1 MSYSSSQASV
11 FKFWFRPG
19 ATVRALLDAGQGHL
33 MALIAGAAFGLV
45 QAGRIYLYAE
55 QASGGILV
63 AGALAGLV
71 GLCLIAYLLRNFGR
85 WFGGQAT
92 FAEARTA
99 LGLGLIPWTLLFA
112 GLIPALMSIEPEVIA
127 NWFPLIFVGF
137 VYGYIILLFSIS
149 AALRLTL
156 LKTFICLVV
165 TFLVSMFPLTLLAQ
179 LMVKTLGL
187 AS

>member
-1 MSYSSSQASV
+1 MSLSSTQASIL
-11 FKFWFRPG
+11 KFWFRPG
-19 ATVRALLDAGQGHL
+19 TTVRALLEERQGHL
-33 MALIAGAAFGLV
+33 MALVVGAAFGLI

-63 AGALAGLV
+63 AGAFAGII

-99 LGLGLIPWTLLFA
+99 LGLGLIPWTLIFA
-112 GLIPALMSIEPEVIA
+112 GLIPALMSIPPDVIA

-137 VYGYIILLFSIS
+137 VYGYIILLFSLS
-149 AALRLTL
+149 AALRLSL
-156 LKTFICLVV
+156 LKTFLCLAV

-179 LMVKTLGL
+179 IIVKVFGL
-187 AS
+187 SA